1 MKPILRVE
9 QLNKRFGSL
18 SAVKEVSFEVYPGEI
33 VGLLGHN
40 GAGKSTL
47 IRCLMGVIRSY
58 KGRVYIDGKNIRR
71 FHYAVRDNAGFLL
84 EPSFCDHLSA
94 RANLEMLNAISHE
107 PDRQRVEEVLELV
120 SLKNA
125 ANKKV
130 GEFSFGMRERL
141 GLACALLT
149 QPQLLVLDEPTV
161 GLDPLGVEII
171 KKVMVDCAEHGVAVL
186 FSSHQ
191 IHDVLD
197 ICHRAIVMNS
207 GAVVYDGPAAEL
219 TRKQYAVHVNADV
232 AEHAEA
238 LRQILPDLQVE
249 GTVLRFDAEQDVN
262 AILTY
267 LVQHNLP
274 VAAVECD
281 SDRNALNTLM
291 AR

>member
-1 MKPILRVE
+1 M
-9 QLNKRFGSL
+9 
-18 SAVKEVSFEVYPGEI
+18 
-33 VGLLGHN
+33 
-40 GAGKSTL
+40 
-47 IRCLMGVIRSY
+47 
-58 KGRVYIDGKNIRR
+58 
-71 FHYAVRDNAGFLL
+71 
-84 EPSFCDHLSA
+84 A

-161 GLDPLGVEII
+161 GLDPRQIIEIRKLITRLEII

-191 IHDVLD
+191 IHHVLD

-262 AILTY
+262 AILAY